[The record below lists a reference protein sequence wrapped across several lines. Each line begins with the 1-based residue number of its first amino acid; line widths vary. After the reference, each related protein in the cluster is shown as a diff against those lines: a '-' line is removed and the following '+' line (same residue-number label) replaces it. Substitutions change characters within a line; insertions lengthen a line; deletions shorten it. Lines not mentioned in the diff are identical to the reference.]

1 MPEADH
7 PHVIAP
13 PVAIHLALGLLGAGA
28 EHLWPSPEGPAGIVL
43 PAIGGAAVAAGLLLV
58 VWAGLAFRARGTRP
72 EPWKPTTAV
81 VESGP
86 YRFSRNPMYL
96 AFAVVHVGVGAAAG
110 SLWIVAT
117 VVPALVVMR
126 FGVIAREE
134 RYLTA
139 KFGDTYRRYTHR
151 VRRWL

>member
-1 MPEADH
+1 
-7 PHVIAP
+7 
-13 PVAIHLALGLLGAGA
+13 VAIQLAFGLLGAGA
-28 EHLWPSPEGPAGIVL
+28 EYLWPSPGGPAGVALQVI
-43 PAIGGAAVAAGLLLV
+43 GAAAIAAGLSLV

-72 EPWKPTTAV
+72 EPWKPSTAV
-81 VESGP
+81 VDGGP

-96 AFAVVHVGVGAAAG
+96 AFALVHVGIGTAAG
-110 SLWIVAT
+110 SLWIGAT

-134 RYLTA
+134 RYLEA
-139 KFGDTYRRYTHR
+139 KFGDTYLRYRQT